1 MKNND
6 SLVECSH
13 CLLKVKKNSAIV
25 EELTSGEKLY
35 FCCSGCHSVYHFVKD
50 GGLEKFYEIR
60 KDYIPGQVKRIKVTD
75 ELFKDDIKVIDENTL
90 ELPIFVSDIRCAACI
105 WLIENSISKLNGVK
119 YVRVNYATHKMLV
132 HYDSSLIE
140 LNNILSTITN
150 LGYCPIPS
158 SLSSTNSIIEDEK
171 RNYFVRFGVA
181 SFFSMQIMLYS
192 VALYAGY
199 FQGISHNLKN
209 MFTFITFLLA
219 TPVIFYAGKPFFIN
233 SIKSLK
239 NRTLNMDIL
248 IFMGSFF
255 AYSYSIYA
263 MLNGKEVYF
272 DSSAMIITLILLGR
286 FIESSIKLKAS
297 KEMLLL
303 KALQPQQVKK
313 VYSLDEDLED
323 ITGEVHKID
332 DLKVGDLLIVYE
344 GETIPVDGTI
354 LKGVSDVDEAMLT
367 GESIPVTK
375 SVGNIVFSGTK
386 NISGKIVIRAEKDFK
401 NSTVSKI
408 IEAIEKAQN
417 TTFKTQKAVDK
428 IISVFVPSIIL
439 ISFATFFIW
448 FYLSNNLE
456 LSIINA
462 VSVLVISCPCALGI
476 ATPLALMI
484 STNIA
489 AKNGIIVKNGD
500 IIEDMKWVKDIFFDK
515 TGTLTEGKLTFS
527 NITTFNGFSVDEV
540 VSYAASLEK
549 YSEHP
554 IAKSLID
561 YYEGDLKG
569 IKSFKEIPGNGI
581 EGITLNNETIC
592 VGNVELMKK
601 NNVELDYNILE
612 LMGSEQLDGKI
623 VVFVSINA
631 KLAGMISFKDQI
643 KSNVKEIFEKLLLKG
658 YKLHVLT
665 GDSEK
670 STYATL
676 APIKDYAEISTSL
689 TPFEKAEIIKKFIQ
703 DGRKNIFVGDGINDA
718 PSIKN
723 ASIGIAMG
731 SGSELAIET
740 SDAVIMNS
748 NIATFLKFLNLV
760 KFTNYTIKANLFWA
774 FMYNIIMIPLAAT
787 GHIHPIISAGFMSIS
802 SIIVVLN
809 SVGLRFYR
817 LT

>member
-1 MKNND
+1 M
-6 SLVECSH
+6 
-13 CLLKVKKNSAIV
+13 LKVKKNTAIK
-25 EELTSGEKLY
+25 EELSDGGELY

-50 GGLEKFYEIR
+50 GGLEKFYELR
-60 KDYIPGQVKRIKVTD
+60 KDYIPGKIKKVKVTD
-75 ELFKDDIKVIDENTL
+75 DLFKDDIKVIDEKTL

-119 YVRVNYATHKMLV
+119 YVRVNYATHKMVV
-132 HYDSSLIE
+132 HYDSSLID
-140 LNNILSTITN
+140 LNTILSTITN

-158 SLSSTNSIIEDEK
+158 SLSSTNSIIEEEK
-171 RNYFVRFGVA
+171 RNYFIKFGVA

-199 FQGISHNLKN
+199 FQGISQNLKN

-219 TPVIFYAGKPFFIN
+219 TPVIFYSGKPFFIN

-263 MLNGKEVYF
+263 MFSGKEVYF

-303 KALQPQQVKK
+303 KSLQPLQVKK
-313 VYSLDEDLED
+313 VYFLDEDLEN

-332 DLKVGDLLIVYE
+332 DLKVGDLIIVYE
-344 GETIPVDGTI
+344 GETVPVDGI
-354 LKGVSDVDEAMLT
+354 VVKGVSDIDEAMLT

-375 SVGNIVFSGTK
+375 SIGNMVFSGTR

-401 NSTVSKI
+401 SSTVSKI

-417 TTFKTQKAVDK
+417 ATFKTQKAVDK
-428 IISVFVPSIIL
+428 IISIFVPSIIF
-439 ISFATFFIW
+439 ISFVTFFIW
-448 FYLSNNLE
+448 FYMSGDFE

-489 AKNGIIVKNGD
+489 ARNGIIVKNGD
-500 IIEDMKWVKDIFFDK
+500 IIEDIRGIKDIFFDK
-515 TGTLTEGKLTFS
+515 TGTLTEGKLTIS
-527 NITTFNGFSVDEV
+527 NIVSFNNFDINYVI
-540 VSYAASLEK
+540 SYAASLERH
-549 YSEHP
+549 SDHP
-554 IAKSLID
+554 IAKGLLD
-561 YYEGDLKG
+561 YYEGELKN

-581 EGITLNNETIC
+581 EGITYDNKTIY
-592 VGNVELMKK
+592 VGNIELMKK
-601 NNVELDYNILE
+601 NGIELDERVLNLMALE
-612 LMGSEQLDGKI
+612 QSKGQI
-623 VVFVSINA
+623 IIFVAINGEI
-631 KLAGMISFKDQI
+631 AGMISFKDKI
-643 KSNVKEIFEKLLLKG
+643 KPNVKDIFEKLLLKG
-658 YKLHVLT
+658 YNLYILT

-670 STYATL
+670 STYTTL
-676 APIKDYAEISTSL
+676 SNIKDYAKIFTSL
-689 TPFEKAEIIKKFIQ
+689 TPFEKAEIIKNFIQ

-718 PSIKN
+718 PSIKS
-723 ASIGIAMG
+723 ASVGIAIG
-731 SGSELAIET
+731 TGSELSIET

-748 NIATFLKFLNLV
+748 NIETFLKFLNLV
-760 KFTNYTIKANLFWA
+760 RFTNYTIKTNLFWA
-774 FMYNIIMIPLAAT
+774 FIYNIVMIPLAAT

-809 SVGLRFYR
+809 SVGLRLYR
-817 LT
+817 LS